1 MANTRKV
8 TVEVTDN
15 GTLKQ
20 VAGEARKLNDLLD
33 RTAQPRKVQ
42 SGAASAALSASG
54 GSTKAIQRSEGLDR
68 GTAGSQSRGD
78 ARDFGRQAQGLG
90 GLVHLYATFAA
101 NVYAVSA
108 AFNALSKAADFT
120 NMQKAA
126 DILSLKVGVSINGLA
141 KDMKNLTDGAISMAD
156 ALGSASLA
164 SSAGLTTKQ
173 IKELTTVAKGASI
186 ALGRDMTDA
195 LQRVFRGTIKIEPE
209 LLDELGLMVKV
220 DDANKAYAKTLG
232 KTISTLTDYERR
244 QAFVNAV
251 TTQGINKYKELA
263 DQAANPFSKL
273 LSTIKDLSTGVLAVM
288 NSVLGPFVNMLSQ
301 SPVALLL
308 GMTAIVGLLLKQ
320 AIPAIGNMRQ
330 AWIESSKAAQNAVAS
345 QIAAIEAKQKALVDA
360 RNEEKKSSQ
369 IALKET
375 QSNLEKGLKKTLS
388 TKDFSSL
395 TSSINSL
402 LWGKPGDIEANTKK
416 AMSAVNSAL
425 NAIDEKIRRKEEALS
440 KLGKTTDKELKKLQV
455 QQTTLQSLAGDSGL
469 VREMSLSAGQA
480 AAANATT
487 HAHEAALQG
496 LKLEG
501 EVLQHV
507 ANKRKALSAAY
518 EKTELLGF
526 RNGFAELNKE
536 IAKLN
541 LSPFEAGMLRLRGGL
556 GALTI
561 SVGRLLGTF
570 SVWGAAAAILLP
582 VLGGITNALGLTT
595 DHAAKLEESM
605 TSLNSKL
612 DLSKKISEDLKTAG
626 DFHSIFELNAASANS
641 FAESLDAVS
650 ESMKKYNDFKTN
662 AGELT
667 SFWEHLSRNLTL
679 GSSGVEGSKAI
690 SPLLEEFDRR
700 MATDKKFASA
710 NKGTFAST
718 TRAGTNN
725 TASTAYLQANAMG
738 FGDPEEV
745 IRKVFSALNDPKLKK
760 DAKDYADTASGMSK
774 NLKEL
779 NDISSDYIISI
790 TNQSKELK
798 ALNAFSASSA
808 QAIKLLDKTN
818 ITKSSANIQEF
829 LSGITDQF
837 EEMSGISLPAD
848 LDHLRTALN
857 RIQEDA
863 NNNYKTAMELA
874 GSDPTKQKKATE
886 DRSRSI
892 ELGSTSIINSYGG
905 IEKVQQDY
913 IGYSIKAS
921 KSLADLATTAGRAS
935 LAQTSLSAK
944 LKETQFYG
952 SFSKEGEARAIREG
966 RKTEE
971 KIADIQ
977 IKAEKTN
984 AASIDAQKSNTEQ
997 QLRTAISL
1005 ASKELFIAR
1014 KNNDPAPLGAGP
1026 LKDQAIIAL
1035 SQTDLNSSIAAQILT
1050 LVNSLESLGAASKIA
1065 TLKIDSIKAA
1075 LGKARE
1081 SEARAE
1087 FKEIDAAA
1095 DKKFKPE
1102 EEKLLEDLNNLE
1114 KKSQSIALLDSS
1126 YLSARLDSEIDLIN
1140 AKTDILQYE
1149 KDLAIKIGE
1158 YDTIAKQLV
1167 ADPNNKSIQDAA
1179 VGKARARDETFKKGE
1194 PLRDKPKAIQDKEA
1208 ARVEK
1213 INLEITEK
1221 LSSSLSEQVDLAS
1234 SYSSLLLGM
1243 NKEYSLIA
1251 NYNAMGVSSL
1261 LEQDKLEQSILA
1273 TKRAQLVSL
1282 ATKGDDE
1289 AKAKLITL
1297 EQDALNSKLT
1307 KVGKLTEMFKQQ
1319 DELTLKIIEK
1329 EGRWK
1334 DLFSGEGLNAAL
1346 TLMADRI
1353 EETMG
1358 RSKSAM
1364 SQFVVGIVDAAD
1376 TITDNFVTML
1386 QKMDETKVSWVAFR
1400 DMVRN
1405 TFSDMFKNMAT
1416 DILKN
1421 QIKSMMLSAMK
1432 MFGHDGR
1439 SNQEKAADTLGI
1451 NLTTNSDRLATLND
1465 SIRDLILNL
1474 YRQSPEFKEQQKKIA
1489 EDTENR
1495 FTTWK
1500 IDKESSVQE
1509 RMLKGDYPG
1518 YSNNKASAIEVD
1530 KVETF
1535 GIGDQSLPYAIKIPN
1550 TFRTKDTIDSVVPS
1564 PVLNEVN
1571 PETYDSIQLFLN
1583 EKWAEAKARQMQ
1595 GMQSSTPRDNSLS
1608 ADVWVSS
1615 IDSLSLSVDKL
1626 GLLVEPK
1633 TAAQQSIPSTGTLSS
1648 DASSVITSDTLTSI
1662 DKLGDATSPVTVVL
1676 EELGVTVDRLTGTFG
1691 KLETI
1696 IPQSGI
1702 NSSVGLNAIEPFKVD
1717 YSLANDKSGKL
1728 ISKGGTEIKD
1738 ASTNIKDGSYGIL
1751 DASKIL
1757 TDQLPNILGRYA
1769 GSGSAGGLGGSIVSI
1784 LAKGAL
1790 TYLMG
1795 PAGAVAGYAPSA
1807 AADQVAAGAI
1817 PFQYAKGGIMS
1828 QFGDVPLKTYSS
1840 GGIANSPQLA
1850 LYGEGRKNEAYVP
1863 LPDNRTIPVTL
1874 SGGSGG
1880 TVISGDTNIKIEINN
1895 NSDTKVSVESAQ
1907 QLSASLGTKVKAMVQ
1922 EELMKQMKPRGILY
1936 ADH

>member
-1 MANTRKV
+1 MANSRKV

-42 SGAASAALSASG
+42 SGAASAALSASVG
-54 GSTKAIQRSEGLDR
+54 NTKTATRSEGLER
-68 GTAGSQSRGD
+68 GTAGNQSRGD

-141 KDMKNLTDGAISMAD
+141 KDMKNLTDGAISMSD

-232 KTISTLTDYERR
+232 KTVSVLTDYERR

-251 TTQGINKYKELA
+251 TTQGISKYKELA

-273 LSTIKDLSTGVLAVM
+273 LSTVKDLGTGVLAVM
-288 NSVLGPFVNMLSQ
+288 NSVLGPFVSMLSQ

-320 AIPAIGNMRQ
+320 AIPAIGNMRE
-330 AWIESSKAAQNAVAS
+330 AWIASSKAAQDAVAS
-345 QIAAIEAKQKALVDA
+345 QIAAIESKQKALVDA
-360 RNEEKKSSQ
+360 KNEEKRLSQ
-369 IALKET
+369 VALKET

-388 TKDFSSL
+388 GKQFDSL
-395 TSSINSL
+395 NTNINSL
-402 LWGKPGDIEANTKK
+402 LWGKPEDINRNRDLAL
-416 AMSAVNSAL
+416 ASVDSAL
-425 NAIDEKIRRKEEALS
+425 RDIDKKIKQKQAELARI
-440 KLGKTTDKELKKLQV
+440 GKSGDKELKKLQT
-455 QQTTLQSLAGDSGL
+455 QQTTLQSLQGDSGL
-469 VREMSLSAGQA
+469 IQQTATSAGQA
-480 AAANATT
+480 ASANATT
-487 HAHEAALQG
+487 HAHEAALKS

-501 EVLQHV
+501 EALEHV

-541 LSPFEAGMLRLRGGL
+541 LNPFEAGMLRLRGGL

-595 DHAAKLEESM
+595 DHAYKLEESM

-626 DFHSIFELNAASANS
+626 DFHSIFELNASAAMS
-641 FAESLDAVS
+641 FSESLDAVS

-690 SPLLEEFDRR
+690 RPLIEEYDRR
-700 MATDKKFASA
+700 AAEDT
-710 NKGTFAST
+710 TFASRNVDT
-718 TRAGTNN
+718 FKDKYGNYETAAG
-725 TASTAYLQANAMG
+725 AYAKANAGG
-738 FGDPEEV
+738 FGNPEEV
-745 IRKVFSALNDPKLKK
+745 IRKLLSALNDPKLKK

-808 QAIKLLDKTN
+808 QAIKLLDKNN

-848 LDHLRTALN
+848 LDRLRTALN

-874 GSDPTKQKKATE
+874 GSDPTKQKKATD

-921 KSLADLATTAGRAS
+921 KSLADLATAAGRAS

-952 SFSKEGEARAIREG
+952 SFSKEGEARAIRET

-984 AASIDAQKSNTEQ
+984 AASIDAQRLNTEQ

-1005 ASKELFIAR
+1005 ASKELF
-1014 KNNDPAPLGAGP
+1014 KNSTSNDPSPLGTGSV
-1026 LKDQAIIAL
+1026 KDQAIQAL
-1035 SQTDLNSSIAAQILT
+1035 SVKELDGSIASQILA

-1075 LGKARE
+1075 LGKPRE

-1087 FKEIDAAA
+1087 FKATDAAA

-1102 EEKLLEDLNNLE
+1102 EDKLFEDLNNLE

-1126 YLSARLDSEIDLIN
+1126 YLSARVDSEIDLIK

-1149 KDLAIKIGE
+1149 KDLAIKTGEYNTLVEQLIKDPTNVSIGE
-1158 YDTIAKQLV
+1158 AV
-1167 ADPNNKSIQDAA
+1167 
-1179 VGKARARDETFKKGE
+1179 VGKAMARDETFRKGE
-1194 PLRDKPKAIQDKEA
+1194 LLRDKPKAIQDKEDS
-1208 ARVEK
+1208 RIK
-1213 INLEITEK
+1213 KTNLEITEK
-1221 LSSSLSEQVDLAS
+1221 LSDNLSEQVDLAS
-1234 SYSSLLLGM
+1234 SYSDYLLSISTDYAKVAEFSNLGTQ
-1243 NKEYSLIA
+1243 A
-1251 NYNAMGVSSL
+1251 L
-1261 LEQDKLEQSILA
+1261 LAQYQVQGRILETQLA
-1273 TKRAQLVSL
+1273 I
-1282 ATKGDDE
+1282 E
-1289 AKAKLITL
+1289 KAKKDDPEAI
-1297 EQDALNSKLT
+1297 Q
-1307 KVGKLTEMFKQQ
+1307 
-1319 DELTLKIIEK
+1319 KIIELEQKHLVYKLQTQQKLAELLKK
-1329 EGRWK
+1329 ETELSLKRK
-1334 DLFSGEGLNAAL
+1334 EESGSISEIFGAQGMQEAV
-1346 TLMADRI
+1346 TIAMDRI

-1358 RSKSAM
+1358 KSKSMM
-1364 SQFVVGIVDAAD
+1364 SQLAVGIVDSVD
-1376 TITDNFVTML
+1376 IMVDSFTTMI
-1386 QKMDETKVSWVAFR
+1386 QKMDETKLTWKAFT

-1405 TFSDMFKNMAT
+1405 TLSDMFRNIASDT
-1416 DILKN
+1416 LKN
-1421 QIKSMMLSAMK
+1421 QMKKGMKSLLGKAGFDTST
-1432 MFGHDGR
+1432 H
-1439 SNQEKAADTLGI
+1439 QEKAASILQ
-1451 NLTTNSDRLATLND
+1451 TTANSSLEQLKEIKQG
-1465 SIRDLILNL
+1465 IRDLVDLTN
-1474 YRQSPEFKEQQKKIA
+1474 PKKN
-1489 EDTENR
+1489 EGVFDQLTKGSNYSTDKKTGETTYSYVSDTVSKNMDR
-1495 FTTWK
+1495 VLDLQT
-1500 IDKESSVQE
+1500 
-1509 RMLKGDYPG
+1509 
-1518 YSNNKASAIEVD
+1518 EVD
-1530 KVETF
+1530 KLLSSQVETIPLTSASIETISAPSSGYPGSTLGSTDLTPIPPELLPSNIF
-1535 GIGDQSLPYAIKIPN
+1535 NATEPTDPNRLQSSFMMSAIDEKLQLIKNMQTTEKPEELPGSKQIAQGGLDIKLAA
-1550 TFRTKDTIDSVVPS
+1550 TELTKTGS
-1564 PVLNEVN
+1564 
-1571 PETYDSIQLFLN
+1571 
-1583 EKWAEAKARQMQ
+1583 M
-1595 GMQSSTPRDNSLS
+1595 MQSAVGSL
-1608 ADVWVSS
+1608 V
-1615 IDSLSLSVDKL
+1615 
-1626 GLLVEPK
+1626 
-1633 TAAQQSIPSTGTLSS
+1633 GTLLAGG
-1648 DASSVITSDTLTSI
+1648 DTGDALAGILGNVASSVIT
-1662 DKLGDATSPVTVVL
+1662 G
-1676 EELGVTVDRLTGTFG
+1676 
-1691 KLETI
+1691 
-1696 IPQSGI
+1696 GI
-1702 NSSVGLNAIEPFKVD
+1702 M
-1717 YSLANDKSGKL
+1717 
-1728 ISKGGTEIKD
+1728 
-1738 ASTNIKDGSYGIL
+1738 
-1751 DASKIL
+1751 
-1757 TDQLPNILGRYA
+1757 
-1769 GSGSAGGLGGSIVSI
+1769 GGLGKAFPTLI
-1784 LAKGAL
+1784 K
-1790 TYLMG
+1790 
-1795 PAGAVAGYAPSA
+1795 
-1807 AADQVAAGAI
+1807 QE
-1817 PFQYAKGGIMS
+1817 KGGIV
-1828 QFGDVPLKTYSS
+1828 GHLGELPLHKFER
-1840 GGIANSPQLA
+1840 GGIASSPQLA
-1850 LYGEGRKNEAYVP
+1850 LFGEGRKNEAYVP

-1874 SGGSGG
+1874 NGSGG
-1880 TVISGDTNIKIEINN
+1880 GNIISGDTNIKIEINN
-1895 NSDTKVSVESAQ
+1895 NGDSSVSVEGAQ
-1907 QLSASLGTKVKAMVQ
+1907 EISTNIGTRVRSIVQ
-1922 EELMKQMKPRGILY
+1922 EELMKQMKPRGMLY
-1936 ADH
+1936 GT